1 MTICR
6 LVSRSDARRL
16 AARANAVAAAVLILG
31 VAPLAAQDSSEQ
43 ARRDE
48 IARIAVQR
56 FLAARAEEQTRPATP
71 AVAPSMPVD
80 LTLEEATARALE
92 RNLELAVER
101 LNPQTFDLTIA
112 RLRAAY
118 HPVATSQFN
127 QRAVV
132 LPPTNQLNGGNIVQ
146 NDTTDYNGGVSQALP
161 WGGGAVGL
169 QFNNRKQVTSNIF
182 ANFNPTFTSNFNLQ
196 LAQPLLR
203 GLTIDGNRQQLR
215 VTAINREISEVQL
228 RGTVATTL
236 AAVRSSYW
244 ELLYALDAVE
254 VARGSLELADKLV
267 EDNRARVEVGAMAPL
282 DVVQAEAEAATRRQV
297 LAQAEATWRTAEL
310 ALKRLIVSGTD
321 DPLWR
326 ASLRPVDP
334 PVYAPEPLDVE
345 PAVRRA
351 LETRTDLAQAR
362 RQIEANNVTLRFMR
376 NEMLPAL
383 DILASY
389 GAQGLGGTQF
399 IRQGSGLGSSVIGS
413 LPGGYGNAWRT
424 LTGRDYPTWNV
435 QFNLSYPLG
444 ASPAE
449 ANYARA
455 RIQISQSTAQL
466 RALELQVATE
476 VTNAAL
482 QVENSV
488 TRYEAASVARQL
500 AATRLEAE
508 QSRFEVGLSTNFFVV
523 QAQRD
528 LATAQN
534 IELRALLDYRRA
546 LVDYQRV
553 QEAPSAR
560 GGGIATV
567 NAGGGAGAG
576 GGGFDAGAGAAG
588 GFDAG
593 GFGGGGFGGGGFGG
607 GGFGGGGR

>member
-1 MTICR
+1 M
-6 LVSRSDARRL
+6 
-16 AARANAVAAAVLILG
+16 LG
-31 VAPLAAQDSSEQ
+31 AQAHATAQDASDQ
-43 ARRDE
+43 QRLDE
-48 IARIAVQR
+48 IARVAAER
-56 FLAARAEEQTRPATP
+56 FVAARAEQTRPA
-71 AVAPSMPVD
+71 ALAPPPGLQVD
-80 LTLEEATARALE
+80 LTLEGATMRALE
-92 RNLELAVER
+92 RNLELVVER
-101 LNPQTFDLTIA
+101 LNPQTFDLTLA

-118 HPVATSQFN
+118 NPVAISQFN

-132 LPPTNQLNGGNIVQ
+132 LPPSNQLNGGNIVQ
-146 NDTTDYNGGVSQALP
+146 NDTTDYNAGISQALP
-161 WGGGAVGL
+161 WGGGAANL

-196 LAQPLLR
+196 LTQPLLR
-203 GLTIDGNRQQLR
+203 GLAIDGTRQQLR

-228 RGTVATTL
+228 RGAVATTL
-236 AAVRSSYW
+236 AAVRNAYW
-244 ELLYALDAVE
+244 ELLFALDAVE
-254 VARGSLELADKLV
+254 VARGSLTLADKLV
-267 EDNRARVEVGAMAPL
+267 EDNRARVEIGTMAPL
-282 DVVQAEAEAATRRQV
+282 DVVQAEAEAATRRQA

-326 ASLRPVDP
+326 SSLRPVDQP
-334 PVYAPEPLDVE
+334 IYAPEPLDVE
-345 PAVRRA
+345 TAVRRA
-351 LETRTDLAQAR
+351 LENRTDLTQAR
-362 RQIEANNVTLRFMR
+362 RQIDANSLTLRFMR

-383 DILASY
+383 DVTASY

-399 IRQGSGLGSSVIGS
+399 VRQGSGLGSSVIGS
-413 LPGGYGNAWRT
+413 IPGGYGNAWRT
-424 LTGRDYPTWNV
+424 LTGRDYPTWNL
-435 QFNLSYPLG
+435 QFNMSYPLG
-444 ASPAE
+444 ASAAD

-455 RIQISQSTAQL
+455 RIQVSQSTAQL

-488 TRYEAASVARQL
+488 TRYEAASAARQL
-500 AATRLEAE
+500 AETRLQAE

-534 IELRALLDYRRA
+534 VELRALLDYRRA

-560 GGGIATV
+560 GGGVAAL
-567 NAGGGAGAG
+567 NAGGSDG
-576 GGGFDAGAGAAG
+576 GGGFAGAAGATG

-607 GGFGGGGR
+607 GGGGRN

>member
-6 LVSRSDARRL
+6 LRSRSDACRL
-16 AARANAVAAAVLILG
+16 PIRAVAALAAVLTLG
-31 VAPLAAQDSSEQ
+31 VAAPIAAQDASDL
-43 ARRDE
+43 ARLDE
-48 IARIAVQR
+48 IARIAAQR

-71 AVAPSMPVD
+71 PPPPGLQVD

-118 HPVATSQFN
+118 LPVATSQFN

-182 ANFNPTFTSNFNLQ
+182 ANFNPTFTSNFNLL

-203 GLTIDGNRQQLR
+203 GLTIDNNRQQLR

-267 EDNRARVEVGAMAPL
+267 EDNRARVEIGTMAPL
-282 DVVQAEAEAATRRQV
+282 DVVQAEAEAATRRQA

-334 PVYAPEPLDVE
+334 AVYAPERLDVE
-345 PAVRRA
+345 TAVRRA
-351 LETRTDLAQAR
+351 LENRTDLAQAR

-383 DILASY
+383 DVIASY

-413 LPGGYGNAWRT
+413 IPGGYGNAWRT

-444 ASPAE
+444 TSPAD

-482 QVENSV
+482 QVENNV

-500 AATRLEAE
+500 AETRLQAE

-534 IELRALLDYRRA
+534 VELRALLDYRRA
-546 LVDYQRV
+546 VVEYQRV

-560 GGGIATV
+560 GGGIAAINV
-567 NAGGGAGAG
+567 GGGPGAG
-576 GGGFDAGAGAAG
+576 GGGFDGGGAGAAG

-607 GGFGGGGR
+607 GGR